1 MTGFFVTAPLINT
14 YRRKLKVGENTMT
27 KAFLQWWLFFVLQII
42 ILAAAYVYE
51 LHLYILNNDQTYISF
66 ILIAIWLLTSTRI
79 GYKMLKGN
87 KTSNEKF
94 WFVAETCMAIG
105 MMGTVLGFILMLGGS
120 NLASIDPTDVEG
132 MKNVIGQLASGMSTA
147 LLTTLTGLIV
157 SVSLRT
163 QLMIGEGE

>member
-1 MTGFFVTAPLINT
+1 MT
-14 YRRKLKVGENTMT
+14 R
-27 KAFLQWWLFFVLQII
+27 AFLQWWLFFVLQII
-42 ILAAAYVYE
+42 ILGASYVYE

-66 ILIAIWLLTSTRI
+66 VLIGIWLLTSMRI
-79 GYKMLKGN
+79 GYKLK
-87 KTSNEKF
+87 KEITTSNEKF
-94 WFVAETCMAIG
+94 WFIAETCMAIG

-132 MKNVIGQLASGMSTA
+132 MKNVIGQLASGMATA

>member
-1 MTGFFVTAPLINT
+1 MTI
-14 YRRKLKVGENTMT
+14 
-27 KAFLQWWLFFVLQII
+27 AFLQWWLFFVLQII

-79 GYKMLKGN
+79 GYKMLEDN

>member
-1 MTGFFVTAPLINT
+1 MT
-14 YRRKLKVGENTMT
+14 RE
-27 KAFLQWWLFFVLQII
+27 FLQWWLFFVLQII
-42 ILAAAYVYE
+42 ILGASYVYE

-66 ILIAIWLLTSTRI
+66 ILIGIWLLTSMRI
-79 GYKMLKGN
+79 GYKLK
-87 KTSNEKF
+87 KEITTSNEKF
-94 WFVAETCMAIG
+94 WFIAETCMAIG

-132 MKNVIGQLASGMSTA
+132 MKNVIGQLASGMATA

>member
-1 MTGFFVTAPLINT
+1 
-14 YRRKLKVGENTMT
+14 MT
-27 KAFLQWWLFFVLQII
+27 KSFLQWWLFFVLQII
-42 ILAAAYVYE
+42 ILGAAYVYE

-66 ILIAIWLLTSTRI
+66 ILIAIWFATSCRI
-79 GYKMLKGN
+79 GYKMGK
-87 KTSNEKF
+87 KIESSNEKF

-120 NLASIDPTDVEG
+120 NLASIDPSDVDA
-132 MKNVIGQLASGMSTA
+132 MKVVIGQLASGMATA

>member
-1 MTGFFVTAPLINT
+1 
-14 YRRKLKVGENTMT
+14 
-27 KAFLQWWLFFVLQII
+27 
-42 ILAAAYVYE
+42 
-51 LHLYILNNDQTYISF
+51 
-66 ILIAIWLLTSTRI
+66 
-79 GYKMLKGN
+79 MLKHI

-120 NLASIDPTDVEG
+120 NLESIDPTDVEG
-132 MKNVIGQLASGMSTA
+132 MKNVIGQLASGMATA

>member
-1 MTGFFVTAPLINT
+1 
-14 YRRKLKVGENTMT
+14 MT

-66 ILIAIWLLTSTRI
+66 LLIAIWLLTSTRF
-79 GYKMLKGN
+79 GYKMMK
-87 KTSNEKF
+87 KIKSSNEKF

>member
-1 MTGFFVTAPLINT
+1 
-14 YRRKLKVGENTMT
+14 MT
-27 KAFLQWWLFFVLQII
+27 KTFLQWWLFFVLQII
-42 ILAAAYVYE
+42 ILGASYVYD
-51 LHLYILNNDQTYISF
+51 LHLYILNNDQTHISF
-66 ILIAIWLLTSTRI
+66 VLIGIWLLTSMRI
-79 GYKMLKGN
+79 GYKLK
-87 KTSNEKF
+87 KEITTSNEKF
-94 WFVAETCMAIG
+94 WFIAQTCMAIG

-132 MKNVIGQLASGMSTA
+132 MKNVIGQLASGMATA

>member
-1 MTGFFVTAPLINT
+1 
-14 YRRKLKVGENTMT
+14 MT

-66 ILIAIWLLTSTRI
+66 ILIGIWLLTSSRI
-79 GYKMLKGN
+79 GYKMGKKIN
-87 KTSNEKF
+87 SSNEKF

-120 NLASIDPTDVEG
+120 DLASIDPTDTEG
-132 MKNVIGQLASGMSTA
+132 MKNVIGQLAKGMATA

-163 QLMIGEGE
+163 QLIIGEGE

>member
-1 MTGFFVTAPLINT
+1 
-14 YRRKLKVGENTMT
+14 MT

-42 ILAAAYVYE
+42 ILASAYVYE

-66 ILIAIWLLTSTRI
+66 VLIGIWLLTSSMI
-79 GYKMLKGN
+79 GYKLLKN
-87 KTSNEKF
+87 ITTSNEKF
-94 WFVAETCMAIG
+94 WFIAETCMAIG

-120 NLASIDPTDVEG
+120 DLASIDPTDTEG
-132 MKNVIGQLASGMSTA
+132 MKNVIGQLAKGMATA

>member
-1 MTGFFVTAPLINT
+1 
-14 YRRKLKVGENTMT
+14 MT
-27 KAFLQWWLFFVLQII
+27 KTFLQWWLFFVLQLI
-42 ILAAAYVYE
+42 ILGASYVYK
-51 LHLYILNNDQTYISF
+51 LHLFILNNDQTYISF
-66 ILIAIWLLTSTRI
+66 ILIGIWLLTSMRI
-79 GYKMLKGN
+79 GYKLLKHI
-87 KTSNEKF
+87 KSSNEKF

>member
-1 MTGFFVTAPLINT
+1 MTT
-14 YRRKLKVGENTMT
+14 
-27 KAFLQWWLFFVLQII
+27 AFLQWWLFFVMQII
-42 ILAAAYVYE
+42 ILAASYVYE

-66 ILIAIWLLTSTRI
+66 ILIAIWLLTSMRI
-79 GYKMLKGN
+79 GYKMMKN
-87 KTSNEKF
+87 IKSSNEKF
-94 WFVAETCMAIG
+94 WFIAETCMAIG

-120 NLASIDPTDVEG
+120 KLAAIDPTDVEG
-132 MKNVIGQLASGMSTA
+132 MKNVIGQLASGMATA

>member
-1 MTGFFVTAPLINT
+1 
-14 YRRKLKVGENTMT
+14 
-27 KAFLQWWLFFVLQII
+27 
-42 ILAAAYVYE
+42 
-51 LHLYILNNDQTYISF
+51 
-66 ILIAIWLLTSTRI
+66 
-79 GYKMLKGN
+79 
-87 KTSNEKF
+87 
-94 WFVAETCMAIG
+94 
-105 MMGTVLGFILMLGGS
+105 MLGGS

>member
-1 MTGFFVTAPLINT
+1 
-14 YRRKLKVGENTMT
+14 MT
-27 KAFLQWWLFFVLQII
+27 KTFLQWWLFFVLQII
-42 ILAAAYVYE
+42 ILGASYVYD
-51 LHLYILNNDQTYISF
+51 LHLYILNNDQTHISF
-66 ILIAIWLLTSTRI
+66 VLIGIWLLTSMRI
-79 GYKMLKGN
+79 GYKLK
-87 KTSNEKF
+87 KEITTSNEKF
-94 WFVAETCMAIG
+94 WFIAETCMAIG

-132 MKNVIGQLASGMSTA
+132 MKNVIGQLASGMATA

>member
-1 MTGFFVTAPLINT
+1 
-14 YRRKLKVGENTMT
+14 MT
-27 KAFLQWWLFFVLQII
+27 KAFLQWWLFFVLQLI
-42 ILAAAYVYE
+42 ILGAGYVNE

-66 ILIAIWLLTSTRI
+66 ILVGIWLLTSTRI
-79 GYKMLKGN
+79 GYKMGKN
-87 KTSNEKF
+87 INTSNEKF

-132 MKNVIGQLASGMSTA
+132 MKNVIGQLASGMATA

>member
-1 MTGFFVTAPLINT
+1 
-14 YRRKLKVGENTMT
+14 MT

-42 ILAAAYVYE
+42 ILASAYVYE

-66 ILIAIWLLTSTRI
+66 VLIGIWLLTSSMI
-79 GYKMLKGN
+79 GYKLLKN
-87 KTSNEKF
+87 ITTSNEKF
-94 WFVAETCMAIG
+94 WFIAETCMAIG

-120 NLASIDPTDVEG
+120 NLASIDPSDVEG
-132 MKNVIGQLASGMSTA
+132 MKGVIGQLASGMATA

-157 SVSLRT
+157 SVSLRS

>member
-1 MTGFFVTAPLINT
+1 
-14 YRRKLKVGENTMT
+14 MT

-66 ILIAIWLLTSTRI
+66 ILIGIWLLTSSRI
-79 GYKMLKGN
+79 GYKMGKKIN
-87 KTSNEKF
+87 SSNEKF

-120 NLASIDPTDVEG
+120 DLASIDPTDTEG
-132 MKNVIGQLASGMSTA
+132 MKNVIGQLAKGMATA

>member
-1 MTGFFVTAPLINT
+1 
-14 YRRKLKVGENTMT
+14 MT
-27 KAFLQWWLFFVLQII
+27 KTFLQWWLFFVLQII
-42 ILAAAYVYE
+42 ILGASYVYE

-66 ILIAIWLLTSTRI
+66 ILVGIWLLTSMRI
-79 GYKMLKGN
+79 GYKLK
-87 KTSNEKF
+87 KEITTSNEKF
-94 WFVAETCMAIG
+94 WFIAETCMAIG

-132 MKNVIGQLASGMSTA
+132 MKNVIGQLASGMATA

>member
-1 MTGFFVTAPLINT
+1 
-14 YRRKLKVGENTMT
+14 MT

-42 ILAAAYVYE
+42 ILASAYVYE

-66 ILIAIWLLTSTRI
+66 VLIGIWLLTSSMI
-79 GYKMLKGN
+79 GYKLLKN
-87 KTSNEKF
+87 ITTSNEKF
-94 WFVAETCMAIG
+94 WFIAETCMAIG

-120 NLASIDPTDVEG
+120 NLASIDPSDVEG
-132 MKNVIGQLASGMSTA
+132 MKGVIGQLASGMSTA

>member
-1 MTGFFVTAPLINT
+1 
-14 YRRKLKVGENTMT
+14 MT
-27 KAFLQWWLFFVLQII
+27 KTFLQWWLFFVLQII
-42 ILAAAYVYE
+42 ILGASYVYE

-66 ILIAIWLLTSTRI
+66 ILIGIWLLTSMRI
-79 GYKMLKGN
+79 GYKLGKN
-87 KTSNEKF
+87 IQTSNEKF
-94 WFVAETCMAIG
+94 WFIAETCMAIG

-132 MKNVIGQLASGMSTA
+132 MKNVIGQLASGMATA

>member
-1 MTGFFVTAPLINT
+1 
-14 YRRKLKVGENTMT
+14 MT

-79 GYKMLKGN
+79 GYKMLKDN

>member
-1 MTGFFVTAPLINT
+1 MT
-14 YRRKLKVGENTMT
+14 R
-27 KAFLQWWLFFVLQII
+27 AFLQWWLAFVLQII
-42 ILAAAYVYE
+42 ILGASYVYE

-66 ILIAIWLLTSTRI
+66 ILIAIWLLTSMRI
-79 GYKMLKGN
+79 GYRLGKNIQIG
-87 KTSNEKF
+87 SEKF
-94 WFVAETCMAIG
+94 WFIAETCMAIG

-132 MKNVIGQLASGMSTA
+132 MKNVIGQLASGMATA

>member
-1 MTGFFVTAPLINT
+1 MT
-14 YRRKLKVGENTMT
+14 R
-27 KAFLQWWLFFVLQII
+27 AFLQWWLAFVLQII
-42 ILAAAYVYE
+42 ILGASYVYE

-66 ILIAIWLLTSTRI
+66 ILIAIWLLTSMRI
-79 GYKMLKGN
+79 GYKLK
-87 KTSNEKF
+87 KEITTSNEKF
-94 WFVAETCMAIG
+94 WFIAETCMAIG

-132 MKNVIGQLASGMSTA
+132 MKNVIGQLASGMATA

>member
-1 MTGFFVTAPLINT
+1 
-14 YRRKLKVGENTMT
+14 MT
-27 KAFLQWWLFFVLQII
+27 KAFLQWWLFFVMQII
-42 ILAAAYVYE
+42 ILVAAYVYE

-66 ILIAIWLLTSTRI
+66 ILIGIWLITSMRI
-79 GYKMLKGN
+79 GYKMMK
-87 KTSNEKF
+87 KIKSSNEKF

-120 NLASIDPTDVEG
+120 DLASIDPTDTEG
-132 MKNVIGQLASGMSTA
+132 MKNVIGQLASGMATA

>member
-1 MTGFFVTAPLINT
+1 
-14 YRRKLKVGENTMT
+14 MT
-27 KAFLQWWLFFVLQII
+27 KAFLQWWLFFVMQII
-42 ILAAAYVYE
+42 ILAASYVYE

-66 ILIAIWLLTSTRI
+66 ILIAIWLLTSMRI
-79 GYKMLKGN
+79 GYKMMKN
-87 KTSNEKF
+87 IKSSNEKF
-94 WFVAETCMAIG
+94 WFIAETCMAIG

-120 NLASIDPTDVEG
+120 NLAAIDPTDVEG
-132 MKNVIGQLASGMSTA
+132 MKNVIGQLASGMATA